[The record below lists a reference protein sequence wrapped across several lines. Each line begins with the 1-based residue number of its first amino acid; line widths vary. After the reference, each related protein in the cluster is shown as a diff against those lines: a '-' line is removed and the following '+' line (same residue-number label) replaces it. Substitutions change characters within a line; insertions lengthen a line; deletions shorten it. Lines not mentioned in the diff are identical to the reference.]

1 MQRNHILKK
10 LIDTQWTI
18 DKKSG
23 AAKVLDIKPSTLR
36 DIMKKSVKRFKINFT
51 VFRVFNVYILY
62 QDTVYR

>member
-1 MQRNHILKK
+1 VQRNHILKK